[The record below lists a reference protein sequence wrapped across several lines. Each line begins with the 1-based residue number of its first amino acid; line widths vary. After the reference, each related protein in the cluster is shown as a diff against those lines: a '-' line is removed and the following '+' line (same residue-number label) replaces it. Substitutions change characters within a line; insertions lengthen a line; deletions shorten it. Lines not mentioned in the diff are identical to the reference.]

1 MAVKKVVDLSFAGCG
16 FLGMF
21 HVGVLAAF
29 RQHTDRVRVNHCLGA
44 SSGTLAACAA
54 AACWDPAWLGDVF
67 KEAVG
72 RSATS
77 GLGAFSKDFVVAD
90 IIKDMFQ
97 DLPLDIHHQINGRV
111 HISLTTYSF
120 QNLMVSEFSSKQELQ
135 DAITCSCFLPVFSGR
150 QLPSFRGKTFLDG
163 GLSNNLPAFDS
174 ETVKISPFSGKLK
187 NISPLDQSRI
197 TMTLSQES
205 VNFNVINI
213 RRHFEGLRY
222 MNNDRIN
229 EYYDLG
235 FSLADQFLTN
245 VLLD

>member
-1 MAVKKVVDLSFAGCG
+1 M
-16 FLGMF
+16 
-21 HVGVLAAF
+21 
-29 RQHTDRVRVNHCLGA
+29 RVNNCLGA

-72 RSATS
+72 RAATS
-77 GLGAFSKDFVVAD
+77 SLGAFSKDFVVAD
-90 IIKDMFQ
+90 IIKVRFKCIQSPELILFVFLQDMFQ
-97 DLPLDIHHQINGRV
+97 DLPIDIHHQINGRV

-135 DAITCSCFLPVFSGR
+135 DALTCSCFLPVFSGR

-163 GLSNNLPAFDS
+163 GLSNNLPTLDS

-197 TMTLSQES
+197 TMTLSQEN
-205 VNFNVINI
+205 VNLNVMNI
-213 RRHFEGLRY
+213 QRHIEGLRY

-229 EYYDLG
+229 VYYDLG
-235 FSLADQFLTN
+235 FSLADQFITN
-245 VLLD
+245 VLLGK